1 MKTHTQMQDTYNINR
16 TISFIGL
23 GKLGLPLATI
33 FGKNNVDVIGI
44 DKNKN
49 IINLLNKNKA
59 PFYEKG
65 LQKNLNQSNKN
76 ITYTTDYSGVVE
88 KSDIS
93 IILVNTQ
100 IGKSYSSE
108 YVVSAMTDLCNELK
122 NSKKAYHL
130 FILSS
135 TVLPGEIE
143 NKLIPMI
150 EEITDR
156 KLNEGFGFCYV
167 PDIVKLGSVIK
178 DFENPDVMIIGK
190 SDDYSGKITKELY
203 QNIPINEPPI
213 VEMSLAEAEVSK
225 VALNAYLVNKIS
237 FANFLSNLCEEMD
250 DVNVD
255 NVTNAIGFH
264 KPISPYFLKGGLS
277 FGGTCFPRDT
287 WTFIELAN
295 QFGLDAKQIIAT
307 DEINKQQ
314 DNRLYNIVKQS
325 NKKNISILGLSF
337 KPHSPVIIESPSIKL
352 IKNLLKDN
360 KTINVY
366 DPLCLDEVKDKFGNK
381 INYFDSVEDCFKS
394 GEYVVVALQYDEFK
408 LIDDSWKSFDEQI
421 VLDCWRLLDK
431 NKYNE
436 LKYVCLGKKNA

>member
-1 MKTHTQMQDTYNINR
+1 M
-16 TISFIGL
+16 
-23 GKLGLPLATI
+23 
-33 FGKNNVDVIGI
+33 
-44 DKNKN
+44 
-49 IINLLNKNKA
+49 
-59 PFYEKG
+59 
-65 LQKNLNQSNKN
+65 
-76 ITYTTDYSGVVE
+76 
-88 KSDIS
+88 
-93 IILVNTQ
+93 
-100 IGKSYSSE
+100 
-108 YVVSAMTDLCNELK
+108 
-122 NSKKAYHL
+122 
-130 FILSS
+130 
-135 TVLPGEIE
+135 LPGEIE
-143 NKLIPMI
+143 NKLIPLV
-150 EEITDR
+150 EKTTGR
-156 KLNEGFGFCYV
+156 KLNKGFGFCYV
-167 PDIVKLGSVIK
+167 PDIVKLGSVIQ

-190 SDDYSGKITKELY
+190 SDDYSGKITRELY
-203 QNIPINEPPI
+203 QNVPINEPPI
-213 VEMSLAEAEVSK
+213 AEMSLSEAEVSK

-237 FANFLSNLCEEMD
+237 FANFLSNLCEEMGG
-250 DVNVD
+250 VNVD
-255 NVTNAIGFH
+255 NITEAIGFH

>member
-1 MKTHTQMQDTYNINR
+1 MQDTYNINN

-33 FGKNNVDVIGI
+33 FAKNDVDVIGI

-49 IINLLNKNKA
+49 LINILNNGDV
-59 PFYEKG
+59 PFYEMG
-65 LQKNLNQSNKN
+65 LRENLSESNKN
-76 ITYTTDYSGVVE
+76 ITYTTEYDGVVDV
-88 KSDIS
+88 SDIS

-100 IGKSYSSE
+100 IDKSYSSE
-108 YVVSAMTDLCNELK
+108 YVISAITDLCNELK
-122 NSKKAYHL
+122 DSVKSYHL

-143 NKLIPMI
+143 NKFIPLI

-156 KLNEGFGFCYV
+156 KLNDGFGFCYV

-178 DFENPDVMIIGK
+178 DFENPDVIIIGK

-203 QNIPINEPPI
+203 QCIPKNKPPI
-213 VEMSLAEAEVSK
+213 VEMSLSEAEVSK
-225 VALNAYLVNKIS
+225 VALNAYLVTKIS

-250 DVNVD
+250 NVNVD

-287 WTFIELAN
+287 WTFIELAKR
-295 QFGLDAKQIIAT
+295 FGLDAKQLIAT

-314 DNRLYNIVKQS
+314 DDRLYKSVIES
-325 NKKNISILGLSF
+325 NKENISILGLSF

-352 IKNLLKDN
+352 IKNLLKDD
-360 KTINVY
+360 KVINVY
-366 DPLCLDEVKDKFGNK
+366 DPLCLDEVKNKFGDK

-394 GEYVVVALQYDEFK
+394 GELVVVALEYDEFK
-408 LIDDSWKSFDEQI
+408 LIDDRWKSFDEQI
-421 VLDCWRLLDK
+421 ILDCWRLLDK
-431 NKYNE
+431 DKYNK
-436 LKYVCLGKKNA
+436 LKYKCFGKKNA